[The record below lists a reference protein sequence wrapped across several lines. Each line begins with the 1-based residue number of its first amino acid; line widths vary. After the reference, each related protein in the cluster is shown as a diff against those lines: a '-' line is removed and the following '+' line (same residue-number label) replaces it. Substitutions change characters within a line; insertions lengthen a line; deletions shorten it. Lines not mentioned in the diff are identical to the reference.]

1 MVIHHEELNI
11 RIIPLDGRPHV
22 PESMA
27 QWLGDSRGHWDGDTL
42 VVETTNCRENRA
54 YNAGGMFTTK
64 QMRVVE
70 RFTRVGPHTIEYRFT
85 VDDPGTWT
93 TPWTAILD
101 LLTSEGRLYEFA
113 CHEGNYALPNILRGA
128 RAQEKAAADIAK
140 KKSE

>member
-1 MVIHHEELNI
+1 
-11 RIIPLDGRPHV
+11 
-22 PESMA
+22 MA